1 MHKTKTF
8 DENKKNKVRLARKKT
23 FDYKNIDLDKD
34 ISEMDTNINK
44 IPVITTKKFI
54 FDKSNRIREFNLDEF
69 IHKENNSRKNKF
81 NIKVSPFKHCNSIT
95 TNSSYGEKAVKKVTF
110 STVEIIRVKNYK
122 KYNASLNFSKNLIK
136 KNMEEMKENENES
149 GCSIF

>member
-54 FDKSNRIREFNLDEF
+54 FDKSNRIREFNNIIKL
-69 IHKENNSRKNKF
+69 KNKF

>member
-1 MHKTKTF
+1 MHKTKSF

-54 FDKSNRIREFNLDEF
+54 FDKSNRIREFNNIIKL
-69 IHKENNSRKNKF
+69 KNKF